1 MQVFL
6 DKITGFIRLIIDM
19 DKHKIRAQNLVK
31 IYGKRTVV
39 NDLSME
45 MSQGE
50 VVGILGPNGAGK
62 TTTFYMIIGLTKPN
76 KGKVFFNDTNI
87 SHKPMYKRARLGL
100 GYLAQ
105 APSIF
110 AKLSV
115 EDNIMAIM
123 KTLKISRKEEEIRLE
138 ESLEEL
144 G

>member
-1 MQVFL
+1 MEL
-6 DKITGFIRLIIDM
+6 
-19 DKHKIRAQNLVK
+19 HKIKAQNLVK

-39 NDLSME
+39 NDLSLE
-45 MSQGE
+45 INQGE

-76 KGKVFFNDTNI
+76 KGKVFMDDTEI
-87 SHKPMYKRARLGL
+87 TKKPMYKRARMGM

-115 EDNIMAIM
+115 EDNV
-123 KTLKISRKEEEIRLE
+123 LEIGRAHV
-138 ESLEEL
+138 
-144 G
+144 